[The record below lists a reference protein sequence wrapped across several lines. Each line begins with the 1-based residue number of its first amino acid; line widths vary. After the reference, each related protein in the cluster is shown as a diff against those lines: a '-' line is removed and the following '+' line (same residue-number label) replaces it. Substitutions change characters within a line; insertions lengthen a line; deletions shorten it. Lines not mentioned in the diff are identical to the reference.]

1 MNALLR
7 YFPAL
12 LAVLFGSLAL
22 AAGEEGVELQAAPG
36 RDVVVA
42 RCSVCHSV
50 DYVQMNAPVLDRAGW
65 QKSVRLNC
73 ARGSPLQHRHQN
85 MPGMTRHRWFGC
97 PRKCSDASVFVRCR
111 TSTAG

>member
-1 MNALLR
+1 MKTLLR

-22 AAGEEGVELQAAPG
+22 AAGEESVELQAAPG

-65 QKSVRLNC
+65 QKSVRKMID
-73 ARGSPLQHRHQN
+73 Q
-85 MPGMTRHRWFGC
+85 FGA
-97 PRKCSDASVFVRCR
+97 PISEEDAQRILDYLA
-111 TSTAG
+111 TNY

>member
-12 LAVLFGSLAL
+12 LAVLFVSLAL
-22 AAGEEGVELQAAPG
+22 AAGEESVELQSASG

-65 QKSVRLNC
+65 QKSVRKMID
-73 ARGSPLQHRHQN
+73 Q
-85 MPGMTRHRWFGC
+85 FGA
-97 PRKCSDASVFVRCR
+97 PISEEDAQRILDYLA
-111 TSTAG
+111 TNY

>member
-65 QKSVRLNC
+65 QKSVRKMID
-73 ARGSPLQHRHQN
+73 Q
-85 MPGMTRHRWFGC
+85 FGA
-97 PRKCSDASVFVRCR
+97 PISEEDAQRILDYLASNY
-111 TSTAG
+111 

>member
-12 LAVLFGSLAL
+12 LAVLFASLAL
-22 AAGEEGVELQAAPG
+22 AAGEESVELQAAPG

-65 QKSVRLNC
+65 QKSVRKMID
-73 ARGSPLQHRHQN
+73 Q
-85 MPGMTRHRWFGC
+85 FGA
-97 PRKCSDASVFVRCR
+97 PISEEDAQRILDYLA
-111 TSTAG
+111 TNY

>member
-65 QKSVRLNC
+65 QKSVRKMID
-73 ARGSPLQHRHQN
+73 Q
-85 MPGMTRHRWFGC
+85 FGA
-97 PRKCSDASVFVRCR
+97 PISEEDAQRILDYLA
-111 TSTAG
+111 TNY

>member
-22 AAGEEGVELQAAPG
+22 AAGEESVELQAAPG

-65 QKSVRLNC
+65 QKSVRKMID
-73 ARGSPLQHRHQN
+73 Q
-85 MPGMTRHRWFGC
+85 FGA
-97 PRKCSDASVFVRCR
+97 PIGEDDAQRILDYL
-111 TSTAG
+111 ANNY